1 MPDHPIPPARYP
13 ALTRSLHWIVA
24 LMILATIP
32 IGNFMTVQGLSRPVQ
47 DLMFILHKNGG
58 VVILLLVLLR
68 IVWRLLRPAPP
79 LPAHVP
85 QWQAVAAQWMH
96 RLLYAALIVMAA
108 SGYVRVRAGGFP
120 VEMLDAL
127 GLPTLVPRSDALAEA
142 AKSVH
147 ATAKFLLVALILG
160 HVGAALRHLV
170 ARDAVFDR
178 IWPPV
183 GR

>member
-1 MPDHPIPPARYP
+1 MPDGPTPPARYP

-24 LMILATIP
+24 LMVVATIP
-32 IGNFMTVQGLSRPVQ
+32 IGNVMTAEGLSRPVQ

-85 QWQAVAAQWMH
+85 HWQAVAAQWMH
-96 RLLYAALIVMAA
+96 RLLYAALIVMAT

-120 VEMLDAL
+120 IESLDAL

-160 HVGAALRHLV
+160 HVGAALKHLV
-170 ARDAVFDR
+170 ARDGVFGR